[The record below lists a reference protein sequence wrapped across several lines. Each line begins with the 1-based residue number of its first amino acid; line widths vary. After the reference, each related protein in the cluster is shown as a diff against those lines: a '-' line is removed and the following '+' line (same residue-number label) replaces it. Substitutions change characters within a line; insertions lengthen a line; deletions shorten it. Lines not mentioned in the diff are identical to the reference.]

1 MFGSLPSFCVQLN
14 YLCIYEGHLFQVL
27 NEKQHGLVKG
37 QKAEKSARN
46 DKQNI
51 KSVFESMSILLT
63 KYNMNSKT

>member
-14 YLCIYEGHLFQVL
+14 YLCIYERHLFQVL
-27 NEKQHGLVKG
+27 HEKQHGLVNG
-37 QKAEKSARN
+37 HKAEKSAWN